1 MRDCTI
7 LSLKGVSLDLS
18 TNPDLPEGFLIIAK
32 LVLLLLFGLVGKKKM
47 VRAKS
52 MNSKCQAGHTA

>member
-32 LVLLLLFGLVGKKKM
+32 LVLLLLFGLVGKKK
-47 VRAKS
+47 KHGEG
-52 MNSKCQAGHTA
+52 KIYE